1 MAQKFSVFNYAP
13 SPEDFR
19 HRELWVLVY
28 QTSPTGQWNLAAAF
42 TLDDLAMKSYE
53 EFAAP
58 FGPETGFTVKL
69 LSPKSSTLLSD
80 RDRST
85 K

>member
-1 MAQKFSVFNYAP
+1 MAQRFSVLSYDP
-13 SPEDFR
+13 SPEAFR

-28 QTSPTGQWNLAAAF
+28 QTSPTGQCNLAAAVA
-42 TLDDLAMKSYE
+42 LDDLAMKSYE

-69 LSPKSSTLLSD
+69 LAPKSSTLLSD